1 MNFRISAPHDFR
13 RTRAV
18 SPHTW
23 ISARGAYFLGGKAEY
38 TRVRTCFEYTMRL
51 ECAAITNDKRVCAR
65 FCVPNTTWKLT
76 TNEFGRGRY
85 VEATATPGQRP
96 PVDIYLGLG
105 GTGGAWRLAPRVGCY
120 PQHYEDTGAL
130 RSCDVIGAHTRS
142 AGGNSLGRH
151 AGHGHFGPDARPFL
165 DMSIFTLGCL
175 PCRDGWWASVP

>member
-1 MNFRISAPHDFR
+1 M
-13 RTRAV
+13 
-18 SPHTW
+18 
-23 ISARGAYFLGGKAEY
+23 
-38 TRVRTCFEYTMRL
+38 RTCFEYTMRPL
-51 ECAAITNDKRVCAR
+51 PTTSEFVHGFASRTRPGNSPRTSLGEDATLRPQQPRARDHQSIYSLDSAAR
-65 FCVPNTTWKLT
+65 
-76 TNEFGRGRY
+76 E
-85 VEATATPGQRP
+85 
-96 PVDIYLGLG
+96 
-105 GTGGAWRLAPRVGCY
+105 GAWRLAPRVGCY